1 MLEVP
6 RRRHDDDHTLLD
18 HLEALGRDLAATRA
32 QLSQLSFD
40 DVSVAEIPLATSEL
54 AAIVAQTEGAA
65 DSILDGCETL
75 DQLGRSLATGD
86 RPSMQEAASAV
97 FAVTTRIYAACGFQD
112 LTGQRVAKVVT
123 ALRAIE
129 TRMSTLTVAL
139 GGRARLHDAIDG
151 ARTGLVL
158 RGPQSPG
165 VALTQTEVDRLMRE
179 AA

>member
-18 HLEALGRDLAATRA
+18 HLEALGRDLAATRM
-32 QLSQLSFD
+32 QLAELSFD
-40 DVSVAEIPLATSEL
+40 DVSAQEIPLATSEL
-54 AAIVAQTEGAA
+54 AAIVTQTEGAA

-75 DQLGRSLATGD
+75 DRLGRSLATGD
-86 RPSMQEAASAV
+86 RPSMQETASAV

-123 ALRAIE
+123 ALQVIE
-129 TRMSTLTVAL
+129 TRIADLTKAL
-139 GGRARLHDAIDG
+139 GGRARLADATG
-151 ARTGLVL
+151 TRTGLVL

-165 VALTQTEVDRLMRE
+165 IALTQTEVDRLLRE